1 MFPVVKHLLFSMN
14 KESLK
19 PINMLNYYAQ
29 GAFPMA
35 DENGEIDWYQPK
47 ILTIIP
53 LDNYNI
59 PRSLKKFME
68 ISEYQFKYDENV
80 MEVVRQC
87 ARRKKTWISPELVE
101 AYKGIHEIGFL
112 HSVEVYQNNKLVGG
126 LYGVTIGGAFFGES
140 MFSKKSQAS
149 KSALVKLLE
158 RLSKKGFVVLDI
170 QFLTPHLEM
179 FGAKEI
185 DFEEYALLLEKAYSK
200 DVSFL

>member
-1 MFPVVKHLLFSMN
+1 MN

-35 DENGEIDWYQPK
+35 DEDGEVDWYQPK
-47 ILTIIP
+47 TRTIIP

-59 PRSLKKFME
+59 PRSLKKFMGTSDYE
-68 ISEYQFKYDENV
+68 FKYDNDV
-80 MEVVRQC
+80 MEIVRQC
-87 ARRKKTWISPELVE
+87 AKREKTWISPELIE

-112 HSVEVYQNNKLVGG
+112 HSVEVFQHNKLVGG

-149 KSALVKLLE
+149 KSALVKLLK
-158 RLSKKGFVVLDI
+158 RLEEKEFTLLDI
-170 QFLTPHLEM
+170 QFMTPHLEM
-179 FGAKEI
+179 FGAIEI
-185 DFEEYALLLEKAYSK
+185 DFEGYNDLLDIAYTK
-200 DVSFL
+200 DISFL

>member
-1 MFPVVKHLLFSMN
+1 MN

-35 DENGEIDWYQPK
+35 DENGKIDWYQPK
-47 ILTIIP
+47 TRTIIP
-53 LDNYNI
+53 LDKYNI
-59 PRSLKKFME
+59 PRSLKKFMDTSDYK
-68 ISEYQFKYDENV
+68 IKYDNDV
-80 MEVVRQC
+80 MEIVRQC
-87 ARRKKTWISPELVE
+87 AKRKQTWISPELVE

-149 KSALVKLLE
+149 KTALAKLLE
-158 RLSKKGFVVLDI
+158 RLRKKGFVVLDI

-179 FGAKEI
+179 FGATEI

-200 DVSFL
+200 DVRFL

>member
-1 MFPVVKHLLFSMN
+1 MK

-35 DENGEIDWYQPK
+35 DENGKIDWYQPK
-47 ILTIIP
+47 TRTIIP
-53 LDNYNI
+53 LDKYNI

-68 ISEYQFKYDENV
+68 TSDYKIKYDNDV
-80 MEVVRQC
+80 MEIVKQC
-87 ARRKKTWISPELVE
+87 AKRKQTWISPELVE

-112 HSVEVYQNNKLVGG
+112 HSVEVYQNDKLVGG

-158 RLSKKGFVVLDI
+158 RLRKKGFVVLDI

-179 FGAKEI
+179 FGAVEI

-200 DVSFL
+200 DVRFL

>member
-1 MFPVVKHLLFSMN
+1 
-14 KESLK
+14 
-19 PINMLNYYAQ
+19 
-29 GAFPMA
+29 MA
-35 DENGEIDWYQPK
+35 DENGNIDWYQPK
-47 ILTIIP
+47 TRTIIP

-68 ISEYQFKYDENV
+68 NSEYIFKYDENV

-87 ARRKKTWISPELVE
+87 AKRKETWISPELVE

-149 KSALVKLLE
+149 KTALAKLLE
-158 RLSKKGFVVLDI
+158 RLRKKGFVVLDI

-179 FGAKEI
+179 FGATEI

-200 DVSFL
+200 DVRFL

>member
-1 MFPVVKHLLFSMN
+1 MN

-35 DENGEIDWYQPK
+35 DENGKIDWYQPK
-47 ILTIIP
+47 TRTIIP

-68 ISEYQFKYDENV
+68 NSEYIFKYDENV

-87 ARRKKTWISPELVE
+87 AKRKETWISPELVE

-149 KSALVKLLE
+149 KTALAKLLE
-158 RLSKKGFVVLDI
+158 RLRKKGFVVLDI

-179 FGAKEI
+179 FGATEI

-200 DVSFL
+200 DVRFL